1 MPDGSVPQ
9 GTQVALVAADRGGLP
24 GVPGLGTNNTRVG
37 PTGQFVFN
45 NVTPGEY
52 VVQARS
58 ILREAVAAPAN
69 AAPAQGRGGRGA
81 QGAIQQ
87 VLWASAPIGVN
98 GQDVADVTLNLQP
111 GMTVSGRVEFRGA
124 AAPADASTVRVSL
137 QSRGSQTFEMG
148 PNPPAQVDASGRFT
162 IAGVAPGRYT
172 LSASVGGGG
181 GRGGRAGGPA
191 GVAPG
196 RGGAGAAGSWVLASA
211 SVGGRDALDFPI
223 EIGPNEEV
231 TGALLTFTDRTQ
243 ELSGTIQDTAGRP
256 TADFTI
262 IVFPADA
269 RYWLPQA
276 RRILSTRPG
285 TDGRFTLRGLPPGE
299 YRLTAV
305 TDVEPGEWYDP
316 AFLGQLQQASI
327 PISLAEGDRKVQDIR
342 LAGG

>member
-1 MPDGSVPQ
+1 
-9 GTQVALVAADRGGLP
+9 
-24 GVPGLGTNNTRVG
+24 
-37 PTGQFVFN
+37 
-45 NVTPGEY
+45 
-52 VVQARS
+52 
-58 ILREAVAAPAN
+58 
-69 AAPAQGRGGRGA
+69 
-81 QGAIQQ
+81 
-87 VLWASAPIGVN
+87 
-98 GQDVADVTLNLQP
+98 
-111 GMTVSGRVEFRGA
+111 
-124 AAPADASTVRVSL
+124 
-137 QSRGSQTFEMG
+137 MG
-148 PNPPAQVDASGRFT
+148 PNPPSQVDSSGRFT
-162 IAGVAPGRYT
+162 ITGVAPGRYT

-181 GRGGRAGGPA
+181 GRGGRAGGAA
-191 GVAPG
+191 GVAAG
-196 RGGAGAAGSWVLASA
+196 RGGAGAGGSWMLASA
-211 SVGGRDALDFPI
+211 AIGGRDALDFPI
-223 EIGPNEEV
+223 EIGPNEDV

-316 AFLGQLQQASI
+316 AFLGQLQQVSI